1 MSQPCNAHT
10 LGTIITLANYLPSS
24 RAIVYGNDGYQLS
37 GTIAPQEEMG
47 DDLETV
53 PTVCV
58 TGEEAGFVLC
68 EE

>member
-1 MSQPCNAHT
+1 M
-10 LGTIITLANYLPSS
+10 IRRRE
-24 RAIVYGNDGYQLS
+24 RAIREARAALAAEVESDLG
-37 GTIAPQEEMG
+37 GTVAPQEEMG
-47 DDLETV
+47 DGLETV